1 MASGFLDSAGTDLD
15 SVFYTDNGNAGA
27 IGFVTSGGQDL
38 GNRYTKAATLGYNV
52 GYKNS
57 AGTDIGYLRGNLIAP
72 TGTATPS
79 ISNKTSGYYSSTSQE
94 CDSNGENCS
103 SVTWY
108 EKYVK
113 AVFKT
118 VVTSTNGMPITSVTY
133 TVQMK
138 VSKSEYTNAI
148 GITTNSTTIPSAT
161 GFNRKLTTSW
171 ADVTSWTVSSTT
183 GNFAF
188 NWEENVLRTSKN
200 TSVTLYIRVK
210 AVIKN
215 AAGSATIY
223 TSQQTF

>member
-38 GNRYTKAATLGYNV
+38 GNRYTKAATLGRNI
-52 GYKNS
+52 GYKDS
-57 AGTDIGYLRGNLIAP
+57 AGTDIGYLRGNLAAP
-72 TGTATPS
+72 TGTATPTVS
-79 ISNKTSGYYSSTSQE
+79 SKSVGHYTSDHTS

-103 SVTWY
+103 TSTGY
-108 EKYVK
+108 ERYAK

-118 VVTSTNGMPITSVTY
+118 TIASSNGMPITSVTY

-138 VSKSEYTNAI
+138 ASEARGNAL
-148 GITTNSTTIPSAT
+148 GVNTNSTTIPSAS
-161 GFNRKLTTSW
+161 GFNRNFTTAW
-171 ADVTSWTVSSTT
+171 QDITSWTSSSLT
-183 GNFAF
+183 GSFAF
-188 NWEENVLRTSKN
+188 NWEENYIRWSKGGA
-200 TSVTLYIRVK
+200 TLYVRVK

-215 AAGSATIY
+215 AAGSNTIY